1 MMFQFLERRSSEMRL
16 LKDLLEQAER
26 YALAAGEQAPGAA
39 HILAAACDLADG
51 SARRA
56 FERAGAD
63 TERYK
68 AALKERHSMALRHSG
83 LPDAMAALADDG
95 PPGRR
100 RPIFDAAPS
109 GQAVVRQLAATRSQ
123 RRGRGLSAA
132 DVVAVIA
139 GAPDSLV
146 LRLFQ
151 SAGIDAAALQ
161 SAATLEAAGAGQ
173 SEPAAHGVVGG
184 P

>member
-1 MMFQFLERRSSEMRL
+1 MMFQFLERRRSEMRL

-39 HILAAACDLADG
+39 HLLAAACDLADG

-56 FERAGAD
+56 FEQAGAD
-63 TERYK
+63 AGRYK
-68 AALKERHSMALRHSG
+68 AALEARHSAALRRSG
-83 LPDAMAALADDG
+83 LPDAMAVLADDA
-95 PPGRR
+95 PPARR
-100 RPIFDAAPS
+100 RPIFNAAPS
-109 GQAVVRQLAATRSQ
+109 GQVVVRKLAATRSQ
-123 RRGRGLSAA
+123 RRGRALSAA

-146 LRLFQ
+146 IRLLK

-173 SEPAAHGVVGG
+173 SNPAAHGVVGG
-184 P
+184 L